1 MDVEKPDEKSI
12 MTYVAQ
18 FLEKYPD
25 PDLDDDSPKDK
36 VRLVHVVFVVEF
48 TYMTL
53 YKVSL
58 HSRFLCVFTGAGVHN
73 KIYDDLHSMNM

>member
-1 MDVEKPDEKSI
+1 

-36 VRLVHVVFVVEF
+36 VRPVHVVFVVEC
-48 TYMTL
+48 TYTV
-53 YKVSL
+53 YL
-58 HSRFLCVFTGAGVHN
+58 HCRFLCVFTGAGWCPQYIACRSSFDEHL
-73 KIYDDLHSMNM
+73 I